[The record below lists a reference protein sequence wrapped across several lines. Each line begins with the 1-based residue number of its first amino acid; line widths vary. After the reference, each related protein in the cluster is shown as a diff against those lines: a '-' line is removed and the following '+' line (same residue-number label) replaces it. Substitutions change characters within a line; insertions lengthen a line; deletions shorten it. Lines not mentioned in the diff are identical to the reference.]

1 MDNISSLRKLE
12 EVFLSDRSDSPRN
25 SHYGQLYHISELP
38 VKCPRCSNFGE
49 LIEDGLVRRLYRC
62 VDCGIFTKLT
72 PKRQATDGKPIKCRL
87 KNPCQGCGGN
97 QGIIAP
103 VDHTDRTNCQNTH
116 QKTAAST
123 TGRGFIVPK
132 KGD

>member
-1 MDNISSLRKLE
+1 M
-12 EVFLSDRSDSPRN
+12 
-25 SHYGQLYHISELP
+25 QLI
-38 VKCPRCSNFGE
+38 
-49 LIEDGLVRRLYRC
+49 
-62 VDCGIFTKLT
+62 
-72 PKRQATDGKPIKCRL
+72 QAMATDRA
-87 KNPCQGCGGN
+87 